1 MVMADKFDKKE
12 LLNWIETQPE
22 LQFIR
27 DKANKTFVSFVPSP
41 EKAREWSKDFGIT
54 MFFISSE
61 HNWLR
66 DTANAVADKVH
77 EI

>member
-1 MVMADKFDKKE
+1 
-12 LLNWIETQPE
+12 
-22 LQFIR
+22 
-27 DKANKTFVSFVPSP
+27 
-41 EKAREWSKDFGIT
+41 